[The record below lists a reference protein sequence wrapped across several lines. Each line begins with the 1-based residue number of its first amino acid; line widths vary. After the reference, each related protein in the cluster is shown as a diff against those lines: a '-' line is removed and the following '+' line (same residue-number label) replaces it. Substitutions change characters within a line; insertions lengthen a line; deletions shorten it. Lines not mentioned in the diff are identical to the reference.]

1 MNTTNL
7 IKKAR
12 KDIVNF
18 GYESGGSSHYGG
30 ALSMLEFLCVLYNE
44 FIEQPKDLTQTTER
58 DYFIL
63 SKGHS
68 ALGLYSVLFNKN
80 YFNEEYFKTYLQN
93 ETDLIAH
100 PTQNLE
106 KGIESSN
113 GSLGQGI
120 SMATGVAHALLLR
133 GMKKKVYCVVGDGEC
148 NEGIVY
154 EAFNY
159 ASHYKLKNLCV
170 FLDLNGFQNDGSSE
184 DVIDIGL
191 KYAEILA
198 SIGWNTNVIQGNNE
212 VNIRQA
218 LAKFNQQVGNKPFV
232 IVGKTIKGFGVD
244 LMERNNDWHHNKI
257 SKTFYEK
264 IKIL

>member
-12 KDIVNF
+12 KDIIKF

-30 ALSMLEFLCVLYNE
+30 ALSMLDFLCVLYNE
-44 FIEQPKDLTQTTER
+44 FLDQPKDLTTTIER

-68 ALGLYSVLFNKN
+68 ALGLYSVLFNTN
-80 YFNEEYFKTYLQN
+80 YFDEEYFKTYLQN

-100 PTQNLE
+100 PIQNLK

-120 SMATGVAHALLLR
+120 SMATGIAHALFNK
-133 GMKKKVYCVVGDGEC
+133 GINKKVYCVVGDGEC

-154 EAFNY
+154 ESLNY
-159 ASHYKLKNLCV
+159 ASHYNLKNLCI
-170 FLDLNGFQNDGSSE
+170 FLDLNGFQNDGRSE
-184 DVIDIGL
+184 DVLDIGL
-191 KYAEILA
+191 RYTNIFE
-198 SIGWNTNVIQGNNE
+198 SIGWETNFIQGNNE
-212 VNIRQA
+212 VDIRKA
-218 LAKFNQQVGNKPFV
+218 LSTFNLQVNEKPFV
-232 IVGKTIKGFGVD
+232 IIGKTTKGCGID
-244 LMERNNDWHHNKI
+244 IMENNNDWHHNKI
-257 SKTFYEK
+257 SKSFYEQ
-264 IKIL
+264 INTL